1 MWWSTSNGGSHPY
14 PSDMSWSASN
24 WDSHPD
30 PRNSNGGSHPDPW
43 SASNGGSHLDP
54 RWHRHNWAAYY
65 YHQQQ
70 ELECAAHHGYPS
82 SYPQL
87 LPNPWHEGHQELPPQ
102 HHGYHHGSPEEHA
115 PAISEEPA
123 SEPTAEDLEDIAAI
137 QNSVKRFLE
146 GDGKL
151 TEESEESEDG
161 VNDQDNGGGE
171 EDATDRSEGAIYQDN
186 GGGEEDASDRSEG
199 AIYCDCCEIWLNG
212 PTQWKDH
219 IIGKK
224 HKKNLKKQGC
234 VHGHGDWQKAKS
246 AEAGVSEGC
255 VEEAAIIQSTSNQF
269 ADGASNDAQQQEIAP
284 VAPCDALDNFSEVPP
299 PPSWTPEVETLL
311 RAEARQQYL
320 ANASKASMALDA
332 KAKAAAKAKNKSGT
346 QEELDDF
353 AVGLLKLLQL
363 RPDGVLLSQVKP
375 LLQGKFNVFFTEA
388 SFGCKKLIEVFQI
401 PPLDKLFPLEFVP
414 DRNEICIKAPSA
426 KTIPE
431 PLWGRMEGT
440 GKCAS
445 SATRATP
452 WTEKATKW
460 ERTAQNKG
468 TLRGKTH

>member
-1 MWWSTSNGGSHPY
+1 M
-14 PSDMSWSASN
+14 
-24 WDSHPD
+24 
-30 PRNSNGGSHPDPW
+30 
-43 SASNGGSHLDP
+43 
-54 RWHRHNWAAYY
+54 
-65 YHQQQ
+65 
-70 ELECAAHHGYPS
+70 
-82 SYPQL
+82 
-87 LPNPWHEGHQELPPQ
+87 
-102 HHGYHHGSPEEHA
+102 
-115 PAISEEPA
+115 
-123 SEPTAEDLEDIAAI
+123 
-137 QNSVKRFLE
+137 
-146 GDGKL
+146 
-151 TEESEESEDG
+151 
-161 VNDQDNGGGE
+161 
-171 EDATDRSEGAIYQDN
+171 
-186 GGGEEDASDRSEG
+186 
-199 AIYCDCCEIWLNG
+199 
-212 PTQWKDH
+212 
-219 IIGKK
+219 
-224 HKKNLKKQGC
+224 
-234 VHGHGDWQKAKS
+234 
-246 AEAGVSEGC
+246 SEGC
-255 VEEAAIIQSTSNQF
+255 VEEAAIILIQSTSNQF

-299 PPSWTPEVETLL
+299 PPSWTPEVETLS

-388 SFGCKKLIEVFQI
+388 SFGCKKLIEVFQM
-401 PPLDKLFPLEFVP
+401 PPLDKLFPLEFLP